1 MKYRSRNDI
10 FASILQAASE
20 EKEGAKLTKLMYKS
34 FVSYLQL
41 TDFLA
46 ELTRHELLIFD
57 TKSKRY
63 IVTQRGTKFLD
74 LYLKMNILIQPEGTE
89 SSPDVP
95 HNS

>member
-41 TDFLA
+41 SDFLA
-46 ELTRHELLIFD
+46 ELTKHELLTFD
-57 TKSKRY
+57 SKSKRY
-63 IVTQRGTKFLD
+63 SVTQRGIKFLD
-74 LYLKMNILIQPEGTE
+74 LYLKMDHLIQREDQI
-89 SSPDVP
+89 SS
-95 HNS
+95 